1 MRSEEFIRE
10 GAGFDVEA
18 WSDNK
23 VDDHGPD
30 LMRLAKGQPIE
41 IPAWDS
47 YYMDMD
53 DGRPDDGDENV
64 AADDSIGGEV
74 TSAIRGHMDD
84 IKKVGFVGKTEQF
97 KPTAETIKYAQNI
110 IKSPEFKKA
119 YHSTESVKAEDDS
132 ELNRITK
139 LAGLG
144 EGADFLGYLKQTD
157 DKGQVTWSFPNT
169 MKFNTPHRS
178 NHNARRILQAL
189 GLPMDF
195 ENEGPIPL
203 DQFIKA
209 TRNYMDSHKE
219 ADDDMY
225 DNVEM
230 YDQEAL
236 RFKAN
241 HPEITHVAFA

>member
-1 MRSEEFIRE
+1 MKAQEFIKE

-30 LMRLAKGQPIE
+30 LIKLAKGQVPSDLLNI
-41 IPAWDS
+41 
-47 YYMDMD
+47 D
-53 DGRPDDGDENV
+53 DLEDGW
-64 AADDSIGGEV
+64 AGADQNSRD
-74 TSAIRGHMDD
+74 
-84 IKKVGFVGKTEQF
+84 QL
-97 KPTAETIKYAQNI
+97 AETIGGRLISVLIGYLQFSAGQKPSAEDVKDAQEVVND
-110 IKSPEFKKA
+110 PEFKKA